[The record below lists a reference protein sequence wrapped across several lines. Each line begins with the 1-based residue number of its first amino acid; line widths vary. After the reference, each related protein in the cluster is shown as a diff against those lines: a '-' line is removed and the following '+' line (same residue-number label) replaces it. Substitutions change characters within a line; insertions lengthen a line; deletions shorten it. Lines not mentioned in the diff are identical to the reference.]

1 MNLFLI
7 IPTLKQGGA
16 ERVIS
21 ELSNNFCTQPN
32 MRIHLILLAKA
43 DDFYSIDNRVTIH
56 RLGFENKNII
66 GKLKSQIL
74 TFYRLRKL
82 YKTYRPYIV
91 LSFMDKYNVFSI
103 LAGRFLNLRIFISDR
118 SNPKL
123 QLPLTLFL
131 LKKISY
137 RYATGLIAQTSLAKE
152 TIEKVARNKNIKV
165 IPNPVK
171 EVQLFPEI
179 PRENIIINIGRM
191 VPEKGQEY
199 LIQAFAKLDA
209 TNWKLVILG
218 DGRLRGNLEK
228 QIIDL
233 GLTGKII
240 MPGAINDIDE
250 WLARSSIFVL
260 SSISEGF
267 PNSLM
272 EAMAAG
278 LPCISFDCNAGPKDI
293 IINEVNGLL
302 VEKGNIDEL
311 VDKLNTL
318 IKDTELAKKIATNA
332 LLVRDKYHI
341 DSIGNNYLDFL
352 LQKQY

>member
-1 MNLFLI
+1 
-7 IPTLKQGGA
+7 
-16 ERVIS
+16 
-21 ELSNNFCTQPN
+21 
-32 MRIHLILLAKA
+32 
-43 DDFYSIDNRVTIH
+43 
-56 RLGFENKNII
+56 
-66 GKLKSQIL
+66 
-74 TFYRLRKL
+74 
-82 YKTYRPYIV
+82 
-91 LSFMDKYNVFSI
+91 MDKYNVFSI

-278 LPCISFDCNAGPKDI
+278 LPCISFDCNA
-293 IINEVNGLL
+293 
-302 VEKGNIDEL
+302 
-311 VDKLNTL
+311 
-318 IKDTELAKKIATNA
+318 
-332 LLVRDKYHI
+332 
-341 DSIGNNYLDFL
+341 
-352 LQKQY
+352 

>member
-1 MNLFLI
+1 
-7 IPTLKQGGA
+7 
-16 ERVIS
+16 
-21 ELSNNFCTQPN
+21 
-32 MRIHLILLAKA
+32 
-43 DDFYSIDNRVTIH
+43 
-56 RLGFENKNII
+56 
-66 GKLKSQIL
+66 
-74 TFYRLRKL
+74 
-82 YKTYRPYIV
+82 
-91 LSFMDKYNVFSI
+91 
-103 LAGRFLNLRIFISDR
+103 
-118 SNPKL
+118 
-123 QLPLTLFL
+123 
-131 LKKISY
+131 
-137 RYATGLIAQTSLAKE
+137 
-152 TIEKVARNKNIKV
+152 
-165 IPNPVK
+165 
-171 EVQLFPEI
+171 
-179 PRENIIINIGRM
+179 
-191 VPEKGQEY
+191 
-199 LIQAFAKLDA
+199 
-209 TNWKLVILG
+209 
-218 DGRLRGNLEK
+218 
-228 QIIDL
+228 
-233 GLTGKII
+233 